1 MSLRNIASLSCMML
15 ALAVQSCL
23 AKDAPLL
30 SLAMEHFRDTATVQD
45 DPIAGVTRV
54 DTEKGFVEHH
64 GLLGAVWND
73 EYLAAT
79 IDRKAAQRSFEVIA
93 TITYRGARHTYG
105 SAQFQGAKGP
115 VVEPV
120 VLVKTNSANC
130 PTGECTYTD
139 RVSFSVEEGMLRALA
154 ARPAANQPE
163 VWHYTVVAKSGGNFS
178 GQLSSAEVAGFLA
191 TVDEYTGAAPPP
203 SVHRG
208 AAARPELGLGGLH
221 VEATAQLPARGGVL
235 VTAVSPGSVAD
246 KAGIIVGDI
255 VCEIDGHP
263 VKAPPD
269 MQAAIAAAAADAAI
283 TITVY
288 RGLTEI
294 TLGAQL

>member
-1 MSLRNIASLSCMML
+1 MML
-15 ALAVQSCL
+15 VLAVQSCL

-30 SLAMEHFRDTATVQD
+30 SLSMEHFRDSATVMD
-45 DPIAGVTRV
+45 DPIAGVTKV

-73 EYLAAT
+73 EYLSAT
-79 IDRKAAQRSFEVIA
+79 IDRKTDHRSFEVIA
-93 TITYRGARHTYG
+93 TITYRGARRTYG

-115 VVEPV
+115 VVVPV
-120 VLVKTNSANC
+120 LLLKTNSVNC

-139 RVSFSVEEGMLRALA
+139 HISFSVEESMLRASA
-154 ARPAANQPE
+154 ARPAVNKPE
-163 VWHYTVVAKSGGNFS
+163 VWRYTVVAKSGGNFS
-178 GQLSSAEVAGFLA
+178 GELSNAEIAGFLA
-191 TVDEYTGAAPPP
+191 KVDEYTGAAPPVVRP
-203 SVHRG
+203 T
-208 AAARPELGLGGLH
+208 AAAKPELGIGGLH
-221 VEATAQLPARGGVL
+221 VEASVRLPARGGVL

-255 VCEIDGHP
+255 VREIDGHP

-283 TITVY
+283 TIKVY
-288 RGLTEI
+288 RGMTEV
-294 TLGAQL
+294 TLAGQL